1 MIDGGGVA
9 QPTAIA
15 MNAQCPHVSSLL
27 LLSSS
32 SSAPVPPLHFHPTKP
47 IFPGFSL
54 PPSSQPRCRRGS
66 FARCCLRHGS
76 PPWRLRYAWPM
87 NERCVAS
94 ADYTPST
101 TPRTMPTPPLG
112 LANVAFSLGTLISVD
127 LAVFIRLLR
136 TRLPGCPDGETSPL
150 ARQLAGLT
158 SDRPYKCF
166 SPLPGES
173 F

>member
-1 MIDGGGVA
+1 
-9 QPTAIA
+9 
-15 MNAQCPHVSSLL
+15 MNAQSPHVSSL

-32 SSAPVPPLHFHPTKP
+32 SSAPVLPFHFHPTKP
-47 IFPGFSL
+47 NFLSFPL
-54 PPSSQPRCRRGS
+54 PPVSSHDCRRGS

-76 PPWRLRYAWPM
+76 PRLRYTWPM

-94 ADYTPST
+94 ADYTPT
-101 TPRTMPTPPLG
+101 TTRTATPTLPLG

-150 ARQLAGLT
+150 ARQQAGLT
-158 SDRPYKCF
+158 PDRPYKCC
-166 SPLPGES
+166 SPSPGES